1 MGKPKAPEPPDYSAI
16 AAASEKAAELSYKLG
31 QEQLEWAREQ
41 YANDSEIYSRIVDGF
56 LADMDETSKAAA
68 KDRAFYEDYYQPL
81 EMDLVSE
88 AQTYDTPERRMREMG
103 AAQADVAQQFDAQRE
118 NAQRELEAY
127 GIDPSSTR
135 YGALDIGVRVAQA
148 ASQAA
153 AGTAA
158 SNRVED
164 NARALRSEA
173 INVGRGY
180 PGQIT
185 GAYQVA
191 QGAGTGAAGIVGQG
205 TQIGGQ
211 TMGTAPT
218 YMGLGNQS
226 LNTWGNTLN
235 MSYNNQ
241 LDRWK
246 AEQSA
251 SSGWGSA
258 LGLIGGIAG
267 KAIGLAGGGVVPD
280 PNAPAP
286 VPGAPDP
293 RQVGAIPEE
302 LSPSA
307 GAATDDVNANLNVG
321 EFVIPEEVVS
331 WYGEKHMYGL
341 IEKAS
346 KERDMAMQA
355 TGAIPEVMPQAGPP
369 VLQTA

>member
-1 MGKPKAPEPPDYSAI
+1 MGKSSPPPPPDYSAV
-16 AAASEKAAELSYKLG
+16 AAASERAAELNFQLG
-31 QEQLEWAREQ
+31 QDQLAWAKEQ
-41 YANDSEIYSRIVDGF
+41 YSLDSEVYNRIVDGF
-56 LADMDETSKAAA
+56 IADMDETSQNAAR
-68 KDRAFYEDYYQPL
+68 DRMFYEDYFQPL
-81 EMDLVSE
+81 EKSLAEDAAS
-88 AQTYDTPERRMREMG
+88 YDTPERREREMG
-103 AAQADVAQQFDAQRE
+103 AAQAGVAQQFDAQRE

-135 YGALDIGVRVAQA
+135 YGALDIGVRTAQA
-148 ASQAA
+148 AAQAA

-185 GAYQVA
+185 GAYQVS
-191 QGAGTGAAGIVGQG
+191 QGMGQGAAGITGQG

-218 YMGLGNQS
+218 YMGLGNQAVG
-226 LNTWGNTLN
+226 TWGNTLN
-235 MSYNNQ
+235 MGYQNQ
-241 LDRWK
+241 LAYHQAK
-246 AEQSA
+246 NQ

-267 KAIGLAGGGVVPD
+267 KAFGLNDGGAVPD
-280 PNAPAP
+280 P
-286 VPGAPDP
+286 
-293 RQVGAIPEE
+293 RELGAIPEE
-302 LSPSA
+302 MSPSA
-307 GAATDDVNANLNVG
+307 GGAIDDVPANLNVG
-321 EFVIPEEVVS
+321 EFVIPEDVVS

-346 KERDMAMQA
+346 RERDTAKQV
-355 TGAIPEVMPQAGPP
+355 TGAIPDIAPSAGAP
-369 VLQTA
+369 VIQSN

>member
-1 MGKPKAPEPPDYSAI
+1 MGKPKAPAPPDYSGV
-16 AAASEKAAELSYKLG
+16 AAASERAAELSYQLG
-31 QEQLEWAREQ
+31 QEQLAWAKEQ
-41 YANDSEIYSRIVDGF
+41 YALDSEVYNRIVDGF
-56 LADMDETSKAAA
+56 LADMDETSQAAA

-81 EMDLVSE
+81 EKDLVEE
-88 AQTYDTPERRMREMG
+88 AKNYDTPERRAREMG
-103 AAQADVAQQFDAQRE
+103 AAQAQVAQQFDAQRE

-135 YGALDIGVRVAQA
+135 YGALDIGVRTAQA

-164 NARALRSEA
+164 NARALRAEA

-180 PGQIT
+180 PGQIA
-185 GAYQVA
+185 GAYQVS

-218 YMGLGNQS
+218 YMGLGNQAVG
-226 LNTWGNTLN
+226 TWGNTLN
-235 MSYNNQ
+235 MSYQNQ
-241 LDRWK
+241 LAQFK
-246 AEQSA
+246 ANQSV

-267 KAIGLAGGGVVPD
+267 RAFGLADGGAVPD
-280 PNAPAP
+280 P
-286 VPGAPDP
+286 
-293 RQVGAIPEE
+293 REVGAIPEE
-302 LSPSA
+302 MSPSA
-307 GAATDDVNANLNVG
+307 GAVVDDVPANLDVG
-321 EFVIPEEVVS
+321 EFVIPEDVVS

-346 KERDMAMQA
+346 KEREQA
-355 TGAIPEVMPQAGPP
+355 KQVTGAIPDIGPSMGAP